1 MCHPHSHCNAADLI
15 LITQHGVPAVPIT
28 VQLSKNISSLKI
40 YYLAMLN
47 FLTFAY
53 ILVNL

>member
-40 YYLAMLN
+40 YYSIPFHLFESGIN
-47 FLTFAY
+47 P
-53 ILVNL
+53 